1 MKNSQLQKLGLGLTL
16 TLALNACT
24 DVIELDLNSANPK
37 FVIEGKISN
46 RVGDCEVKI
55 TKTTDFFNPDFPP
68 PVQGAEVMIYD
79 DQGDTLVLEESFPG
93 VYTHPNGTALTG
105 RTYFLSVKAEG
116 QHFSAQSA
124 MPALVPLDS
133 VSQQLAIR
141 QTPGKA
147 SNYNLVAH
155 FHDPLGKGNRYRM
168 RVFKGPLLE
177 DNAPVQS
184 DESLIQDGSAVSLPM
199 RRVSY
204 KAGESGLLEL
214 WCVDPI
220 LYRYFST
227 LENSNSAPG
236 QGVSAAPGNPIS
248 NLSNG
253 ALGYFGAVQITSR
266 SLEIR

>member
-1 MKNSQLQKLGLGLTL
+1 MKNSLFQKLSLGLVL

-68 PVQGAEVMIYD
+68 PVQDAEVMIYD
-79 DQGDTLVLEESFPG
+79 DQGDTLILEETFPG
-93 VYTHPNGTALTG
+93 VYTHPTGNALTG

-116 QHFSAQSA
+116 QHFSAQSL

-133 VSQQLAIR
+133 VSQQIAIR
-141 QTPGKA
+141 QTPGK
-147 SNYNLVAH
+147 SPNYNLVAH

-177 DNAPVQS
+177 DNNAVQS
-184 DESLIQDGSAVSLPM
+184 DESLIKDGSTVTLPM
-199 RRVSY
+199 RGVNY
-204 KAGESGLLEL
+204 KEGESGLLEL
-214 WCVDPI
+214 WCIDPVV
-220 LYRYFST
+220 YKYFST
-227 LENSNSAPG
+227 LENTNQAPG
-236 QGVSAAPGNPIS
+236 QGVSAAPGNPVS
-248 NLSNG
+248 NLNNG
-253 ALGYFGAVQITSR
+253 ALGYFGAVQITTR

>member
-1 MKNSQLQKLGLGLTL
+1 MKSRSYKNPR
-16 TLALNACT
+16 LALILALILSACT
-24 DVIELDLNSANPK
+24 DVIELDLNSSNPK

-46 RVGDCEVKI
+46 RVGDCEVKV

-68 PVQGAEVMIYD
+68 PVQDAEVMIYN
-79 DQGDTLVLEESFPG
+79 DQGDTLILEETFPG
-93 VYTHPNGTALTG
+93 VYTHPTGTALTG

-116 QHFSAQSA
+116 QHFSAQSV
-124 MPALVPLDS
+124 MPASVPLDS

-147 SNYNLVAH
+147 PNYNLVAH
-155 FHDPLGKGNRYRM
+155 FQDPRGKGNRYRM

-184 DESLIQDGSAVSLPM
+184 DESLIEDGSTVSLPM
-199 RRVSY
+199 RAVSY
-204 KAGESGLLEL
+204 KAGEAGLLEL

-220 LYRYFST
+220 LYHYFST
-227 LENSNSAPG
+227 LESANTAPG
-236 QGVSAAPGNPIS
+236 QGISAAPGNPIS
-248 NLSNG
+248 NLSSG
-253 ALGYFGAVQITSR
+253 ALGYFGAVHITSK